1 MEEKRVRRTAEQIAA
16 DLDAQVEQLMGSID
30 GIEEKKAAACAE
42 YDRKIDSVREKIA
55 KLEERKKAL
64 FTPKKRKPRKKKANQ
79 IKELMD
85 VLKAMNGGDGF
96 AQPVEIRVAV
106 DCPKRGFIGGLHTDF
121 KLNQTGAHIA
131 QDGKLLVGD

>member
-1 MEEKRVRRTAEQIAA
+1 MERAEGAFRRAKNKSHRKRAEHSLEEKRVRRTAEQIAA

-64 FTPKKRKPRKKKANQ
+64 FTPKKRKPRKKKADQ
-79 IKELMD
+79 IKELIRQ
-85 VLKAMNGGDGF
+85 
-96 AQPVEIRVAV
+96 AQKSGMKLDEIADKLGVEIAE
-106 DCPKRGFIGGLHTDF
+106 
-121 KLNQTGAHIA
+121 
-131 QDGKLLVGD
+131 

>member
-42 YDRKIDSVREKIA
+42 YDRKIDSVRERIA

-64 FTPKKRKPRKKKANQ
+64 FTPKKRKPRKKKADQ
-79 IKELMD
+79 IKELIRQ
-85 VLKAMNGGDGF
+85 
-96 AQPVEIRVAV
+96 AQKSGMKLDEIADKLGVEIAE
-106 DCPKRGFIGGLHTDF
+106 
-121 KLNQTGAHIA
+121 
-131 QDGKLLVGD
+131 